1 MVVLGNSWDKLL
13 AEEFTKEYYLELRKK
28 LVQEYRTRTIYPA
41 MENIFNALKFT
52 AYEDVKVLIL
62 GQDPYHGPNQAHGL
76 CFSVQKGI
84 DKPPSLK
91 NMFKELESDLGI
103 KAPSH
108 GCLTDWTKQ
117 GILLLNTVLTVRES
131 EPNSHKNL
139 GWTIF
144 TDRIIELL
152 NDREEPVI
160 FVLWGRNAMDKL
172 PLITNSRHFVLTAAH
187 PSPLSASRGFLGCK
201 HYSKINEIL
210 RSMGKSPVDWQISE

>member
-1 MVVLGNSWDKLL
+1 MVNLGNSWDKLL
-13 AEEFTKEYYLELRKK
+13 AEEFTKEYYLDLRKK
-28 LVQEYRTRTIYPA
+28 LAQEYKTRTIYPT
-41 MENIFNALKFT
+41 MENIFNALKYT

-117 GILLLNTVLTVRES
+117 GILLLNTVLTVREG
-131 EPNSHKNL
+131 EPNSHKNF

-144 TDRIIELL
+144 TDRVIELL

-187 PSPLSASRGFLGCK
+187 PSPLSASRGFLGCR

-210 RSMGKSPVDWQISE
+210 RSMGKAPIDWQISE

>member
-1 MVVLGNSWDKLL
+1 MVNLGNSWDKLL
-13 AEEFTKEYYLELRKK
+13 AEEFTKEYYLDLRKK
-28 LVQEYRTRTIYPA
+28 LAQEYKTRTIYPA
-41 MENIFNALKFT
+41 MENIFNALKYT

-117 GILLLNTVLTVRES
+117 GILLLNTVLTVREG
-131 EPNSHKNL
+131 EPNSHKNF

-144 TDRIIELL
+144 TDRVIELL

-187 PSPLSASRGFLGCK
+187 PSPLSASRGFLGCR

-210 RSMGKSPVDWQISE
+210 RSMGKAPIDWQISE

>member
-1 MVVLGNSWDKLL
+1 MVNIGNSWDKLL
-13 AEEFTKEYYLELRKK
+13 AEEFSKEYYQELRKK
-28 LVQEYRTRTIYPA
+28 LAHEYRTRTIYPA
-41 MENIFNALKFT
+41 MENIFNALKYT
-52 AYEDVKVLIL
+52 AYEDVKVLLL
-62 GQDPYHGPNQAHGL
+62 GQDPYHSPNKAHGL

-117 GILLLNTVLTVRES
+117 GVLLLNTVLTVREA

-144 TDRIIELL
+144 TDRVIELL
-152 NDREEPVI
+152 NQREDPVV
-160 FVLWGRNAMDKL
+160 FVLWGRNAIDKL
-172 PLITNSRHFVLTAAH
+172 PLITNSRHFVLIAAH
-187 PSPLSASRGFLGCK
+187 PSPLSASRGFLGCR

-210 RSMGKSPVDWQISE
+210 QSMGKSPIDWQISE